1 MIGHTNKQTEISTRH
16 NKTQILTFDIFLKH
30 TFDVDLEWGIHK
42 IISVFKIIRQNSKSN
57 EVNLF
62 STKLLLKH
70 FIKNFLL
77 DDFIKFIIDIIL
89 QAPDSLIN
97 DEPEPPPF
105 DMEPEEEPPS
115 LPPAAVEMDPPSL
128 PPLINGEEEM
138 VSSAE
143 LHEEQ
148 NG

>member
-1 MIGHTNKQTEISTRH
+1 ME
-16 NKTQILTFDIFLKH
+16 
-30 TFDVDLEWGIHK
+30 
-42 IISVFKIIRQNSKSN
+42 
-57 EVNLF
+57 
-62 STKLLLKH
+62 
-70 FIKNFLL
+70 
-77 DDFIKFIIDIIL
+77 DFIKFIIDIIF